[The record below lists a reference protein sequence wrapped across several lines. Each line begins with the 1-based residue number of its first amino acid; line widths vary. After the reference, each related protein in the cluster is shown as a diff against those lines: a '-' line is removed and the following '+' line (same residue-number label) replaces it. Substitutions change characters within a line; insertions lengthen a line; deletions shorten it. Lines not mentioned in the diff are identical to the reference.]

1 MMPWMIYFVF
11 NLRQNLIALDTSQN
25 GSKIF
30 FKTKTFEKLMKK
42 SISEQTDRYKF
53 DLQTDRYKFDMQ
65 I

>member
-53 DLQTDRYKFDMQ
+53 DMQ